1 MAVLSAQNR
10 VVSCWSGGVESDAA
24 AGAIPVFASHL
35 SPEEHFWLTAQYLSS
50 YSGKENAI
58 WSVKSEIALPIGSVD
73 VLCGSSLAWITE
85 EQCLDLGL
93 NYELGEC
100 WTVRLAGAVCRF
112 VCPEESPYI
121 AGEVQAGGYYRPT
134 AHFLCFVETD
144 NLTLSRCRGLN
155 FPTEYAAGVKYEV
168 SEHLCLAGKISKQ
181 LRQALFLHLGMIETW
196 PLSGHLRLSLT
207 TGVRY
212 PNIRPSCG
220 MQWRYKS
227 LSFLSCL
234 VWDLNLGPASG
245 MSFSLAL

>member
-10 VVSCWSGGVESDAA
+10 VVSCWSGGIESEAT
-24 AGAIPVFASHL
+24 AGALPVFVSHL
-35 SPEEHFWLTAQYLSS
+35 SPGEHFWLTAQYLSS

-58 WSVKSEIALPIGSVD
+58 WSVKSEISLPIGSLD
-73 VLCGSSLAWITE
+73 VLFGSSLAWVTE

-100 WTVRLAGAVCRF
+100 WTVRLAGGICRF
-112 VCPEESPYI
+112 VCPDESPYI
-121 AGEVQAGGYYRPT
+121 AGVVQAGGYYRPT

-155 FPTEYAAGVKYEV
+155 FPAEYAVGTQYEV
-168 SEHLCLAGKISKQ
+168 SEHLSFAGKISKQ
-181 LRQALFLHLGMIETW
+181 LRQAVSLHLGMTETW
-196 PLSGHLRLSLT
+196 PLSDHFCVSLM

-212 PNIRPSCG
+212 PNIRPSFG
-220 MQWRYKS
+220 MQLRYKS

-245 MSFSLAL
+245 MSFSLAI